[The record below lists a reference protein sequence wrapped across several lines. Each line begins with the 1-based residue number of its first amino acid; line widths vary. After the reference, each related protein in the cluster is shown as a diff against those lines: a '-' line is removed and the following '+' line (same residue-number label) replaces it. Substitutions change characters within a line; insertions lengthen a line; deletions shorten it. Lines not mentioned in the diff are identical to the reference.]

1 MSSSASCN
9 YSTLT
14 TYNNINTGNRP
25 AVPPTSVSGVQVV
38 PVYGGIGYDAL
49 TSPIPS
55 CSGYRNI
62 LTAYNRSG
70 MNAANCNTSYSSNSC
85 M

>member
-9 YSTLT
+9 YSTLS
-14 TYNNINTGNRP
+14 TYNGSINERP
-25 AVPPTSVSGVQVV
+25 PVPATTVSGIYVV
-38 PVYGGIGYDAL
+38 PQYGTTGYDAL
-49 TSPIPS
+49 TSSEQS

-62 LTAYNRSG
+62 LTAYNRNG
-70 MNAANCNTSYSSNSC
+70 MNAGNCDTSYSTNSC